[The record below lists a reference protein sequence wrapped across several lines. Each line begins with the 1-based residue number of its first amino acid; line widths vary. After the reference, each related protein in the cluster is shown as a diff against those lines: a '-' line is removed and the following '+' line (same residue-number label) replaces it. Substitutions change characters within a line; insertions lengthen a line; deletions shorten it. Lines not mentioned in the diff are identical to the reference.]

1 MQMGL
6 GRNAL
11 VKRARFYKCGQECE
25 KLTVMNSLAK
35 QAAHLYFPAIVRSE
49 HDSPLD
55 ALVAACVPRPEAMNL
70 VAASWADSEST
81 CLLAVVDGGRPVVV
95 LRTQAGRWAACNAFL
110 GSLHATWQGA
120 DRQLR
125 KGRQRQ
131 VYVVSVQKGRI
142 HRPVPED
149 LLADPV
155 LGGEDD
161 SASAR
166 GSTAKHGP
174 AEKMRK

>member
-1 MQMGL
+1 
-6 GRNAL
+6 
-11 VKRARFYKCGQECE
+11 
-25 KLTVMNSLAK
+25 
-35 QAAHLYFPAIVRSE
+35 
-49 HDSPLD
+49 
-55 ALVAACVPRPEAMNL
+55 MNL

-161 SASAR
+161 SASAE
-166 GSTAKHGP
+166 GSPAKPGP
-174 AEKMRK
+174 AEKMRKQTAAAPREPPPVSDA